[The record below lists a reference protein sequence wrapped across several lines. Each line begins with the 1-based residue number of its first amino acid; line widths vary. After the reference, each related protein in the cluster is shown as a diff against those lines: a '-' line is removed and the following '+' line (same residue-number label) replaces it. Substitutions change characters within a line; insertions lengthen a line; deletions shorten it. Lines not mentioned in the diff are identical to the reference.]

1 LSLVALLMLACGA
14 CRPQAEAYRP
24 TKEEARTVSQEVI
37 KAQLLSPGFIQ
48 FSSEAEETIDELEPG
63 RFRVR
68 GFVDYKGQSGMAI
81 RTNYTCVL
89 LYSALGQWEVE
100 ELKWE

>member
-1 LSLVALLMLACGA
+1 MSIVALLALACGA
-14 CRPQAEAYRP
+14 CQPRADIHRP
-24 TKEEARTVSQEVI
+24 TGEEALRVSQEIV
-37 KAQLLSPGFIQ
+37 KAQLLSPGYIL
-48 FSSEAEETIDELEPG
+48 FSSEAETTLDELEPG

-89 LYSALGQWEVE
+89 RYGARGQWQLED
-100 ELKWE
+100 LRWE